1 MSCFS
6 PGMIESLLID
16 LVWIAVIVGLVR
28 IVLPYILAQLGVGGD
43 IILRAINLIMWGI
56 LVIFAIVIVFNL
68 LGCLGGGFLPFRR

>member
-56 LVIFAIVIVFNL
+56 LVIFAIMIVFSL
-68 LGCLGGGFLPFRR
+68 LGCMGGGFLPFRR